1 MASEHASEWR
11 AAMTK
16 ETGMLTK
23 FKCFNIVTQR
33 EALQHGKLA
42 KSKWAFKVKYQ
53 QDGTVERF
61 KAKKNPTRA
70 LSSRDTDASK

>member
-33 EALQHGKLA
+33 EALQHGKLV
-42 KSKWAFKVKYQ
+42 KSKWAFKVKCQ
-53 QDGTVERF
+53 QDGTVEKF
-61 KAKKNPTRA
+61 KARPVAKGFSQRPG
-70 LSSRDTDASK
+70 